1 MSRKKWFILTG
12 NLAIISGVLAI
23 ITVLTHAKPQVSQAF
38 EYSAIAFA
46 FVSAIIRKKLP
57 RKKI

>member
-1 MSRKKWFILTG
+1 MSRKKWFILTR
-12 NLAIISGVLAI
+12 NLAIILGVLAI
-23 ITVLTHAKPQVSQAF
+23 ITVLMHAKLQVSQAF

-46 FVSAIIRKKLP
+46 FVSAIINRKLP